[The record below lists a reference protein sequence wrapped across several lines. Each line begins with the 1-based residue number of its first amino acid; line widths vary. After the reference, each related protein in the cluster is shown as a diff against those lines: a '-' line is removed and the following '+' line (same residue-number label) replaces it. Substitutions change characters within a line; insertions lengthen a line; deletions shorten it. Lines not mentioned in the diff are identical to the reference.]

1 MRFRRL
7 LLGVAVALPL
17 ALVGCKINTIN
28 SFNAGPAQIRVAS
41 VVPDATIGVSV
52 DGTVDWA
59 GVRFESV
66 TGYQQF
72 TADEHTFGVRI
83 DGTSSD
89 VITQQFNVAG
99 NQNYTLVPFGTIA
112 FPSMLV
118 LPDVVSDTA
127 NGQASVR
134 FVLVAAGQINVDIY
148 VTAPDV
154 LIANIDPTIS
164 YLGYGTAGGYTS
176 FSAGAYRLRITFA
189 GTKTVIYDSGVYA
202 LLEHSVTNAIIYTRG
217 STSLVNVEL
226 LDTAGGTVFLD
237 NTLSNVK
244 ALNASPGMANVDM
257 LYDTV
262 PAIPGLAFAA
272 VSVYTP
278 VLAESSATIA
288 FQASATPGAI
298 IAQTTVPI
306 TAATDS
312 TVLLLGFPGAQTAK
326 LFPDNNL
333 PPPTNYT
340 KVRFINASPDA
351 PTLDVLVND
360 VKTITGLAT
369 GTASI
374 YVPLPINTYTVKFVD
389 PVTGNVSSTLAGTVF
404 SGGVYTVYAVG
415 PAANMLSIY
424 SVDR

>member
-7 LLGVAVALPL
+7 LLGLAVALPL

-28 SFNAGPAQIRVAS
+28 SFNASPAQIRVAS

-66 TGYQQF
+66 TEYQQF
-72 TADEHTFGVRI
+72 TADEHTFGVRV
-83 DGTSSD
+83 DGTSNE
-89 VITQQFNVAG
+89 VVTNQFNVAG

-112 FPSMLV
+112 FPAILM

-148 VTAPDV
+148 VTAPAVVID
-154 LIANIDPTIS
+154 NINPTIS
-164 YLGYGTAGGYTS
+164 YLGYGSAGGYTS
-176 FSAGAYRLRITFA
+176 FSAGAYRTRITFA
-189 GTKTVIYDSGVYA
+189 GTKTVIYDSGVYT
-202 LLEHSVTNAIIYTRG
+202 LLEHSVSNALIYSRG
-217 STSLVNVEL
+217 SNSLVNVML

-237 NTLSNVK
+237 NTLSQVK
-244 ALNASPGMANVDM
+244 ALNASPGMGNVD
-257 LYDTV
+257 LLVDNNDRV
-262 PAIPGLAFAA
+262 PGVAFAA
-272 VSVYTP
+272 VSTYVQIP
-278 VLAESSATIA
+278 ASSTTFA

-298 IAQTTVPI
+298 IAQTANSL
-306 TAATDS
+306 TAATDG
-312 TVLLLGFPGAQTAK
+312 TMLLLGFPGAQTAK

-351 PTLDVLVND
+351 PTLDVLLND
-360 VKTITGLAT
+360 VKVVSGLAT
-369 GTASI
+369 GTASL
-374 YVPLPINTYTVKFVD
+374 YYPLPINTYTVKFVD
-389 PVTGNVSSTLAGTVF
+389 PVTGNVSSTLVGAVF

-415 PAANMLSIY
+415 PAANMQSIF

>member
-7 LLGVAVALPL
+7 LLGVVVALPL
-17 ALVGCKINTIN
+17 ALAGCKINTIN
-28 SFNAGPAQIRVAS
+28 SFNASPAQIRVAN
-41 VVPDATIGVSV
+41 VVPDATIAVSV

-89 VITQQFNVAG
+89 IFTSQFNVAG

-112 FPSMLV
+112 LPSMLV
-118 LPDVVSDTA
+118 LPDVVSDTG

-134 FVLVAAGQINVDIY
+134 FVLVAAGQLNVDIY

-154 LIANIDPTIS
+154 VIDNINPTIS
-164 YLGYGTAGGYTS
+164 YLGYGGSGGYTA
-176 FSAGAYRLRITFA
+176 FAAGTYRTRITVA
-189 GTKTVIYDSGVYA
+189 GTKVVIYDSGAYP

-217 STSLVNVEL
+217 SNSLVNVML
-226 LDTAGGTVFLD
+226 LDTAGGTVFLN
-237 NTLSNVK
+237 NTLSQVK
-244 ALNASPGMANVDM
+244 ALNASPGMGNVD
-257 LYDTV
+257 LLVDG
-262 PAIPGLAFAA
+262 ANRIPGIAFAA
-272 VSVYTP
+272 VSTYANIP
-278 VLAESSATIA
+278 ASSTTFA

-298 IAQTTVPI
+298 VAQTANSLV
-306 TAATDS
+306 AATDG

-326 LFPDNNL
+326 LFTDNNL
-333 PPPTNYT
+333 PPPVNYT

-360 VKTITGLAT
+360 VKVVTGLAT

-389 PVTGNVSSTLAGTVF
+389 PATGNVSSTLVGAVF

-415 PAANMLSIY
+415 PASTMQSIF